1 MTDRAPPG
9 RLRKVPKGLAI
20 EIAGRIVGTLNS
32 AGQSVY
38 HTRHRGFLHAHPAI
52 KQQADQLGVHR
63 RSLERA
69 IGTAIQAADPDLVK
83 RIRMVRISKLINNHQ
98 MEKRRKVAAK
108 LRRTTK
114 KKASLYSF

>member
-9 RLRKVPKGLAI
+9 RLRKVPAGLAK
-20 EIAGRIVGTLNS
+20 EIVGRIVGTLNP

-69 IGTAIQAADPDLVK
+69 IGTTIQAADPDLVK
-83 RIRMVRISKLINNHQ
+83 RMVRISKLINNHQ

>member
-9 RLRKVPKGLAI
+9 RLCKVPEGLAI
-20 EIAGRIVGTLNS
+20 EIAGRIVGTLNP

-38 HTRHRGFLHAHPAI
+38 HTRHRGFPHVDPAI

-63 RSLERA
+63 RSLERS

-83 RIRMVRISKLINNHQ
+83 GMVRISKLINNHQ

-108 LRRTTK
+108 LRRSTK